1 MLCIALLLETIRSLR
16 QERDENVEHLRVPRR
31 CRCNP
36 GNGFPVLRC
45 HHQRRQWRFGRERR
59 TRARA
64 AQTVAGILAVHNEA
78 RRAVGV
84 APLAWSAASP
94 GTPRGTRRRGAATAR
109 RGARRCST
117 SARTRSSGRGGGGTR
132 RRWRRRG
139 WTRAGGGTTTAAT
152 RATARRRP
160 RRPGRRRRAR
170 GTRRWCGGTRR
181 RSGAAALCATPA
193 TRCSSATTSRRG
205 TTAPADRT
213 DRVIHIVPCPG
224 E

>member
-16 QERDENVEHLRVPRR
+16 QERDENVERLRVPRR

-59 TRARA
+59 TPRARRA
-64 AQTVAGILAVHNEA
+64 DGGGILAVHNEA

-109 RGARRCST
+109 RGARRSST
-117 SARTRSSGRGGGGTR
+117 SARTRSSGRAAVERGGAGGGVGGR
-132 RRWRRRG
+132 GPAAVRLRQQHVRRRG
-139 WTRAGGGTTTAAT
+139 GGRVVRVVVAVHAVHAGGVAEHDAGRVRPHCVRLRRLAA
-152 RATARRRP
+152 RLRLLPAGELRHRP
-160 RRPGRRRRAR
+160 
-170 GTRRWCGGTRR
+170 TV
-181 RSGAAALCATPA
+181 L
-193 TRCSSATTSRRG
+193 
-205 TTAPADRT
+205 
-213 DRVIHIVPCPG
+213 IVLYI
-224 E
+224 